1 MNLSSLG
8 ESPEI
13 SSAGQAE
20 GRKRKNKN
28 TIGEMDQEIQFHA
41 EEGIS
46 DDVSALSMDGAS
58 AIAGLQAS
66 GFAKR
71 MRKNYSSGNFDKGMD
86 ILEEDEN
93 DEVESQ
99 PRSRRSASHRQYG
112 EINNGE
118 ELIEPFPDPERI
130 EPFPKT
136 YEEWQ
141 EKKNKEKKEKRKQK
155 KKHKHKK
162 ISKTEGRSRSE
173 NDLDGVDVQQV
184 QPPVTEISVGGDSNP
199 YHSTGSVS
207 SRRQNSHVSVEARS
221 CTPSVASTQDESL
234 SSYHHSGS
242 RRTSAT
248 LGSAGNISATSPNH
262 RESSMSRVLRRQSE
276 MLASLNSMDSREG
289 SNRESIAGVSA
300 TSRSN
305 LTHVSAEKME
315 ALHAKLSKAIKE
327 EEQVV
332 DIHSRLEVEVEDAEE
347 QSSRAKMQLA
357 NIEEEL
363 AMANLEREQLQSQ
376 LKFIQD
382 ENTRLLRKL
391 RNIEDEEQEERLD
404 SLMNDMNHKMKV
416 LKMKSSKTRVR

>member
-1 MNLSSLG
+1 MFW
-8 ESPEI
+8 P
-13 SSAGQAE
+13 
-20 GRKRKNKN
+20 
-28 TIGEMDQEIQFHA
+28 IGEMNQEIQFHA
-41 EEGIS
+41 EDGTS

-71 MRKNYSSGNFDKGMD
+71 MRKNYSSGNFNKGMD

-99 PRSRRSASHRQYG
+99 NRSRRSASHRQYG

-118 ELIEPFPDPERI
+118 ELLEPFPERI

-141 EKKNKEKKEKRKQK
+141 EKKNKEKKEKRKHK

-162 ISKTEGRSRSE
+162 SPKSEGSRARSE
-173 NDLDGVDVQQV
+173 NDLDGVDIQQV
-184 QPPVTEISVGGDSNP
+184 HPPVMEISVGSDSK

-207 SRRQNSHVSVEARS
+207 SRRQHSHVSAEARS
-221 CTPSVASTQDESL
+221 YTPSVASTQDESL

-242 RRTSAT
+242 RRTSVT
-248 LGSAGNISATSPNH
+248 LGSAGNISATSPNQ

-276 MLASLNSMDSREG
+276 MRASLHSGDSREG
-289 SNRESIAGVSA
+289 SNRESITSA
-300 TSRSN
+300 SAASRSY
-305 LTHVSAEKME
+305 LAHVSAEELE
-315 ALHAKLSKAIKE
+315 ALHASLSSAKKE

-332 DIHSRLEVEVEDAEE
+332 DIHSRLEVEVDDAED
-347 QSSRAKMQLA
+347 QSNRAKIQLA
-357 NIEEEL
+357 SIEMEL
-363 AMANLEREQLQSQ
+363 ATANLEREQLQSQ

-404 SLMNDMNHKMKV
+404 SLMNDMNYKMKA
-416 LKMKSSKTRVR
+416 LKLKSSKSRAR

>member
-1 MNLSSLG
+1 
-8 ESPEI
+8 
-13 SSAGQAE
+13 
-20 GRKRKNKN
+20 
-28 TIGEMDQEIQFHA
+28 MDQEIQFHT

-71 MRKNYSSGNFDKGMD
+71 IRKNYSSGNFLSMD

-99 PRSRRSASHRQYG
+99 KRSRRAASHRQYEV

-118 ELIEPFPDPERI
+118 ELLEPFPERV

-141 EKKNKEKKEKRKQK
+141 EKKNKEKKEKRKHK

-162 ISKTEGRSRSE
+162 SSKAEGSRARSE
-173 NDLDGVDVQQV
+173 NDLDAVVIQQV
-184 QPPVTEISVGGDSNP
+184 PPPVMEISVGGDSNL

-207 SRRQNSHVSVEARS
+207 SRRQHSHVSAEARS
-221 CTPSVASTQDESL
+221 YTPSVASTQDESS

-242 RRTSAT
+242 RRTSVT
-248 LGSAGNISATSPNH
+248 LSSAGNISATSPNQ

-276 MLASLNSMDSREG
+276 MRASVHSVDSRES
-289 SNRESIAGVSA
+289 SNRENSTHVTNASA
-300 TSRSN
+300 TSRSY
-305 LTHVSAEKME
+305 LTHVSVEELE
-315 ALHAKLSKAIKE
+315 ALHANLSSAKQE

-332 DIHSRLEVEVEDAEE
+332 DIHSRLEVEVDDAEE
-347 QSSRAKMQLA
+347 QSSRVKMQMA
-357 NIEEEL
+357 NIEMEL
-363 AMANLEREQLQSQ
+363 ATANLEREQLQSQ

-404 SLMNDMNHKMKV
+404 SLMNDMNYKMRA
-416 LKMKSSKTRVR
+416 LKLKSSRSRER